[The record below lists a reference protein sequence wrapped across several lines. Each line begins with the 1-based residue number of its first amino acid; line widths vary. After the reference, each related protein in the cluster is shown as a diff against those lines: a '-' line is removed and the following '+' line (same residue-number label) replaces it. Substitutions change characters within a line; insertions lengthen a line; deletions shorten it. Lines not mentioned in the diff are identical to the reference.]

1 MGKLKVAKAGRNVK
15 VHYKGTLEDGTVFD
29 SSYERSQ
36 PIGFEVGAGQMIKGF
51 DSAVDGMKVG
61 ETKTVNIPSEQ
72 AYGPRYDEAVR
83 DVPMNSFPEDF
94 EFREGIIVEG
104 EANGQ
109 PVRGA
114 IIGVEGETV
123 TVDFNHPLSGQDLN
137 FDIELVEV
145 TK

>member
-1 MGKLKVAKAGRNVK
+1 MGKLRVAKAGRNVK

-29 SSYERSQ
+29 SSYEREQ

-51 DSAVDGMKVG
+51 DTAVNGMKVG
-61 ETKTVNIPSEQ
+61 ETKTVNIPSDE
-72 AYGPRYDEAVR
+72 AYGPWYDEAVR
-83 DVPMNSFPEDF
+83 EVPRKSFPEDF
-94 EFREGIIVEG
+94 QFKEGIIVEG

-114 IIGVEGETV
+114 IIDVMDEAV
-123 TVDFNHPLSGQDLN
+123 KVDFNHPLSGRNLN

-145 TK
+145 NK

>member
-1 MGKLKVAKAGRNVK
+1 MGKLKVAKEGRSVK
-15 VHYKGTLEDGTVFD
+15 VHYRGTLDDGTVFD
-29 SSYERSQ
+29 SSYEREQ
-36 PIGFEVGAGQMIKGF
+36 PIDFQVGAGQMIKGF
-51 DSAVDGMKVG
+51 DEAVDGMKVG
-61 ETKTVNIPSEQ
+61 ETKTVNIPSDQ

-83 DVPMNSFPEDF
+83 DVPRNSFPEDF

-114 IIGVEGETV
+114 IVGVENEVV

-145 TK
+145 NK

>member
-1 MGKLKVAKAGRNVK
+1 MGKLRVAKAGRNVK

-29 SSYERSQ
+29 SSYEREQ

-51 DSAVDGMKVG
+51 DTAVNGMKVG
-61 ETKTVNIPSEQ
+61 ETKTVNIPSDE
-72 AYGPRYDEAVR
+72 AYGPWYDEAVR
-83 DVPMNSFPEDF
+83 DVPRKSFPEDF
-94 EFREGIIVEG
+94 QFKEGIIVEG

-114 IIGVEGETV
+114 IIDVMDEAV
-123 TVDFNHPLSGQDLN
+123 KVDFNHPLSGRNLN

-145 TK
+145 NK